1 MSAEVL
7 NPSGVSQ
14 AALMVLLLEED
25 VASRLLA
32 DLSAPE
38 LRKLAAEM
46 AQLENVDPSQIASA
60 IAAFADRAEPRS
72 VENPGGSGK
81 MRQLLESAVGPIK
94 ADGVMRSVGAR
105 EEPSNEGPLALMRW
119 LSADAVL
126 TILADEHPQVVAVLL
141 LQLEPEVAAKVLA
154 GIEDG
159 LQAEIVHRIAT
170 LGPLA
175 PEAMVMLGELV
186 EHRIGSIY
194 GTLPLALGGVADAA
208 AIINQ
213 AARPVEKR
221 VMPALNKRDKVLA
234 RQMEEAM
241 FRFDLLFALDPQ
253 AMGKLLREVE
263 SDTLIDAL
271 KGLEEGQREL
281 FFAAMSSRA
290 ADGVKDEI
298 EQRGRMKLADVE
310 KAQREMVTVARK
322 LAADGEIISGSGDD
336 DYV

>member
-7 NPSGVSQ
+7 SPSGVSQ
-14 AALMVLLLEED
+14 AALMVLLLEEE

-38 LRKLAAEM
+38 LRRLAAEM
-46 AQLENVDPSQIASA
+46 AQLDHVDPAQIAQA
-60 IAAFADRAEPRS
+60 IAAFADRAEPRAL
-72 VENPGGSGK
+72 PGGAAPA
-81 MRQLLESAVGPIK
+81 RIRHLLEGAVGPVK
-94 ADGVMRSVGAR
+94 ADGVMRSVGAC
-105 EEPSNEGPLALMRW
+105 EDPADTGPLALLRW

-126 TILADEHPQVVAVLL
+126 SLLADEYPQVVAVLL
-141 LQLEPEVAAKVLA
+141 LQLEADVAARVLA
-154 GIEDG
+154 GIDPA
-159 LQAEIVHRIAT
+159 LQSDIVHRIAT
-170 LGPLA
+170 LGPLP
-175 PEAMVMLGELV
+175 PEAMVLLGELV
-186 EHRIGSIY
+186 EQRIGAIY
-194 GTLPLALGGVADAA
+194 GALPLALGGIADAA

-221 VMPALNKRDKVLA
+221 VMPELGKRDKALA

-241 FRFDLLFALDPQ
+241 FRFDLLFALDAQ

-263 SDTLIDAL
+263 SDVLIDAL
-271 KGLEEGQREL
+271 KGVEEGQREL

-298 EQRGRMKLADVE
+298 EARGRIKLADVE
-310 KAQREMVTVARK
+310 KAQRQMVTVARK
-322 LAADGEIISGSGDD
+322 LAADGEIIFGPGDE